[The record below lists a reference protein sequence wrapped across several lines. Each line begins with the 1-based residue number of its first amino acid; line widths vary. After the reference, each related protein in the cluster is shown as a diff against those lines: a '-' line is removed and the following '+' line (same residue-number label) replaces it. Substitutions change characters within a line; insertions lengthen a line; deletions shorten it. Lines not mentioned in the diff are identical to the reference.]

1 LPRGA
6 APSRGEA
13 PPRAEALPREGHYP
27 QSNWALWALPL
38 FLNCIGIVAIASL
51 TSGAPAGSVSYVV
64 LRKQMQF
71 LVLGL
76 IAMLI
81 VYNTP
86 LSVARRLGRYLW
98 LASLLLI
105 YATLIPGIGVKAG
118 GSRRWLNLGF
128 VQFQPLEIL
137 TLAVT
142 LHLADRLATSGR
154 QDLQRFASPSLLI
167 ASLSVL
173 PLYNHM
179 GGIILLFA
187 LCVSMHVVDSGWK
200 YPLRSG
206 IVILPLLALMI
217 YAEDYRVG
225 RLTAFLDP
233 WENPLKEGFQIIQG
247 LVAFS
252 NGGVLGMGVGKGLQK
267 LNYLPAA
274 QTDYI
279 FPVIGEEFGLIGTLS
294 VVVLYIL
301 WTVKSHRLYRRSRDP
316 YISLLIWGMTVSVL
330 FPMFINLGG
339 VMKLMPLSGIPLP
352 FVSAGGTALVLMWV
366 RVGFLLRIGK
376 ELLANSQIQGD
387 ETHSRR

>member
-1 LPRGA
+1 V
-6 APSRGEA
+6 PSSRAWELEPA
-13 PPRAEALPREGHYP
+13 RAEAPLREEDYP

-38 FLNCIGIVAIASL
+38 FLNCFGIVAIASL
-51 TSGAPAGSVSYVV
+51 TSGAPIGSISYVV
-64 LRKQMQF
+64 LRKQIQF
-71 LVLGL
+71 LALGL
-76 IAMLI
+76 TVMLI
-81 VYNTP
+81 VYNIP
-86 LSVARRLGRYLW
+86 LSVTRRLGRYLW
-98 LASLLLI
+98 IASLLMI

-142 LHLADRLATSGR
+142 LHLADRLDVSGR
-154 QDLQRFASPSLLI
+154 QGLQRFVSPSLLI
-167 ASLSVL
+167 TLLSVL

-187 LCVSMHVVDSGWK
+187 LCASMHVVDSGWK
-200 YPLRSG
+200 YPLLGG
-206 IVILPLLALMI
+206 IVLLPLFALMI
-217 YAEDYRVG
+217 YVKDYRVD
-225 RLTAFLDP
+225 RLLAFLNP

-279 FPVIGEEFGLIGTLS
+279 FPVIGEEFGLVGTLS

-301 WTVKSHRLYRRSRDP
+301 WTVKSYRLYRRSRDA
-316 YISLLIWGMTVSVL
+316 YTSLLIWGMTVSVL

-352 FVSAGGTALVLMWV
+352 FLSAGGTALVLMWV

-376 ELLANSQIQGD
+376 ELS
-387 ETHSRR
+387 